1 MMWIKRIL
9 NRVTI
14 FAVVALFFVSL
25 SATAAKRGGVSG
37 FVRCGGKGVAGV
49 VVSDGVNVTK
59 TGKNGSY
66 SLPADSERAQFVHI
80 SIPSG
85 YEVSRNGSIPQFYGR
100 IEQGVAKQTFN
111 FDLTKVD
118 QSRYTLMTMSDTHIL
133 RGTSSA
139 GCILDVERYTTQMIP
154 EINDYASKLGHP
166 VYMVHL
172 GDIGLRTSWKHRRGG
187 YTLADYVSDT
197 KLNMPVFNTV
207 GNHDHDIPKKGE
219 RFDDATVHHSRNTF
233 HSAIGPSYYSFNIG
247 SEHYVVLD
255 NSFVITSDSGPTQR
269 EDAVKGYQYR
279 VDDVQMEWLKRDIA
293 QIDKSRIRKIVVLVH
308 CPILLN
314 NTQYRMMY
322 AEKFLDSFKGY
333 DVMILAGH
341 SHIDSS
347 IRRTYNGKEMIQ
359 NIHASSAGTFWYT
372 PWSCDGTPG
381 GSVAY
386 HFGGEKISRDY
397 VAWGE
402 AKGKKYLV
410 YDNVNN
416 KWNYRITKFTG
427 DGITYYHDL
436 VKAHV
441 KNEAAV
447 LVNVFGAY
455 ECSFTESTGG
465 KGKATNKVY
474 DLNFRD
480 WHWAEF
486 EKNMNG
492 EAPEGHRLQNAG
504 HQRPRKGVPHTWRY
518 IPADPKA
525 VITVEA
531 KDVFGN
537 VIATFTTQAAN

>member
-1 MMWIKRIL
+1 MINIRKSLGKATIL
-9 NRVTI
+9 L
-14 FAVVALFFVSL
+14 VALFAL
-25 SATAAKRGGVSG
+25 SYTAEAKKIKASG
-37 FVRCGGKGVAGV
+37 YVLCEGKGVAGV
-49 VVSDGVNVTK
+49 VVTDGINVVK
-59 TGKNGSY
+59 TDEKGAYTLSPDGEKS
-66 SLPADSERAQFVHI
+66 PFVHI

-85 YEVSRNGSIPQFYGR
+85 YEAERTASIPNFFHR
-100 IEQGVAKQTFN
+100 IDKSSKKKSYDFN
-111 FDLTKVD
+111 LRKVD
-118 QSRYTLMTMSDTHIL
+118 QSRYTLMTMADTHIL

-139 GCILDVERYTTQMIP
+139 GCVLDVERYTTDLIP
-154 EINDYASKLGHP
+154 EINNYASKLGHP

-172 GDIGLRTSWKHRRGG
+172 GDIGLRTSWKNKRGS

-197 KLNMPVFNTV
+197 KINMPLFTIA
-207 GNHDHDIPKKGE
+207 GNHDHDIPPKGE
-219 RFDDATVHHSRNTF
+219 AFDDYSVHNSRNTF
-233 HSAIGPSYYSFNIG
+233 HSMVGPSHYSFNIG

-269 EDAVKGYQYR
+269 EDATKGYQYR
-279 VDDVQMEWLKRDIA
+279 VDEMQMAWLEKDIA
-293 QIDKSRIRKIVVLVH
+293 QIDKSKIKKIVVLVH

-314 NTQYRMMY
+314 PRQYRMMY
-322 AEKFLDSFKGY
+322 AQQFLDTFKGY

-341 SHIDSS
+341 SHADSS

-359 NIHASSAGTFWYT
+359 NVHASTSGTFWYT

-386 HFGGEKISRDY
+386 HFGGERISRDY

-402 AKGKKYLV
+402 AKGKKYLA
-410 YDNVNN
+410 YDNVDN
-416 KWNYRITKFTG
+416 KWNYRISKFTG
-427 DGITYYHDL
+427 DGITHYHDL
-436 VKAHV
+436 IKSHV

-455 ECSFTESTGG
+455 ECKFTESTGG
-465 KGKATNKVY
+465 TGRATNKVY

-492 EAPEGHRLQNAG
+492 EAPEGHRVQNAS
-504 HQRPRKGVPHTWRY
+504 HQRPRKGAPHTWRY
-518 IPADPKA
+518 IPADPTA

-537 VIATFTTQAAN
+537 VIAEFEVKAK